1 MSTLKVNQIENRTG
15 TGDITLPTGNRIVAT
30 DADSFVQP
38 VYSGQVLQA
47 QAVQSRA
54 IGGHIAV
61 TSTSFTNLPLTIDIT
76 VRSGSSSN
84 EVRFRSDMQY
94 GLANVL
100 ITNLLF
106 STNGGASYTEL
117 TPVSPYPYNW
127 MYNNLNW
134 QPAENIFLHTHGQPA
149 GTTIRY
155 LLQYKNYSSTA
166 TNYLVHSEMG
176 YGWRVMEIAG

>member
-38 VYSGQVLQA
+38 IYSGQILQA
-47 QAVQSRA
+47 RAVTASNPSD
-54 IGGHIAV
+54 ITS

-76 VRSGSSSN
+76 VRSANSVN
-84 EVRFRSDMQY
+84 EVRFWSSMQY
-94 GLANVL
+94 GAASPLY
-100 ITNLLF
+100 TKLLF
-106 STNGGASYTEL
+106 STDGGSTYTGL
-117 TPVSPYPYNW
+117 TPNQYYW

-134 QPAENIFLHTHGQPA
+134 QPVENIFLHTHGQPV

-155 LLQYKNYSSTA
+155 LLQYRNSA
-166 TNYLVHSEMG
+166 AVTNYLVYQNMP
-176 YGWRVMEIAG
+176 YGWRVMEFEA

>member
-38 VYSGQVLQA
+38 IYSGQILQA
-47 QAVQSRA
+47 RAVTASNPSD
-54 IGGHIAV
+54 ITS

-76 VRSGSSSN
+76 VRSANSVN
-84 EVRFRSDMQY
+84 EVRFWSSMQY
-94 GLANVL
+94 GAASPLY
-100 ITNLLF
+100 TKLLF
-106 STNGGASYTEL
+106 STDGGSTYTGL
-117 TPVSPYPYNW
+117 TPNQYYW

-134 QPAENIFLHTHGQPA
+134 QPVENIFLHTHGQPV

-155 LLQYKNYSSTA
+155 LVQYKNA
-166 TNYLVHSEMG
+166 GAVTNYLVYRNML
-176 YGWRVMEIAG
+176 YGWRVMEFEA